1 MKNFSIL
8 TLIQAVMSLISA
20 ILISKMSFIGKI
32 GVSTFYSQYAVFKTW
47 WKTAILLFIVQFIL
61 LLFLQTFRSRVSSGF
76 ARALAVLLA
85 VIGAVGFYLSY
96 VDFTTTSHKMMKF
109 SFHFGFYL
117 FWIAWLIT
125 CGYFLLA
132 KEAKQTPPPPRRS
145 VIANCEVQT
154 SHPKAV
160 PIGVGTPKRNNT
172 SAIKN
177 G

>member
-61 LLFLQTFRSRVSSGF
+61 LLFLQTFRSKVSAGF
-76 ARALAVLLA
+76 ARALALLLA
-85 VIGAVGFYLSY
+85 VVGAVGFYLSY

-125 CGYFLLA
+125 WLFSFSQGSKA
-132 KEAKQTPPPPRRS
+132 NAPPPRRS

-160 PIGVGTPKRNNT
+160 PIGVGTPKRYNT

-177 G
+177 E

>member
-61 LLFLQTFRSRVSSGF
+61 LLFLQTFRSKVSVGF
-76 ARALAVLLA
+76 ARALALLLA
-85 VIGAVGFYLSY
+85 VVGAVGFYLSY

-117 FWIAWLIT
+117 FWIAWLIIFVF
-125 CGYFLLA
+125 FLFA
-132 KEAKQTPPPPRRS
+132 MYQNKTPPPQE
-145 VIANCEVQT
+145 EVL
-154 SHPKAV
+154 
-160 PIGVGTPKRNNT
+160 
-172 SAIKN
+172 
-177 G
+177 